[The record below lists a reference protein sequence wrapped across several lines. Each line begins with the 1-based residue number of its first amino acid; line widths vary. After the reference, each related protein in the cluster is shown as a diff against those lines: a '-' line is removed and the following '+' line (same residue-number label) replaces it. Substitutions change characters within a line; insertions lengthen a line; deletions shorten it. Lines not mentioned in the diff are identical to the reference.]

1 MNSARPAGDAPP
13 SAYAVRR
20 LQSRGSAAPRIL
32 PAIEQRRNGDRLL
45 ARRVVDL
52 RQSRIFDA
60 VDRALEDRGYL
71 PRADS
76 SGRTPDQMEA
86 LTDFDPD
93 VSTHSPTAR
102 MLTNRHND
110 NGAAAGSRSR
120 ELKLS
125 PCRLF
130 LFCPRLLG
138 PSR

>member
-1 MNSARPAGDAPP
+1 
-13 SAYAVRR
+13 
-20 LQSRGSAAPRIL
+20 
-32 PAIEQRRNGDRLL
+32 
-45 ARRVVDL
+45 
-52 RQSRIFDA
+52 

-102 MLTNRHND
+102 MLTNRHNA

-138 PSR
+138 PSRIEARTHRRRCLELHGLRGRDLERFAGDQIAPHAGP